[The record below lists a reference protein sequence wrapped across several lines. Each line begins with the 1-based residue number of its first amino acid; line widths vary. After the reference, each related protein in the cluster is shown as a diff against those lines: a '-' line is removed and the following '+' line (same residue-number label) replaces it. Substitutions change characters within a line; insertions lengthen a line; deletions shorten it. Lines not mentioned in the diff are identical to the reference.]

1 MVGEGWGEGG
11 VDGEGGEGEGTGEEG
26 EGGEVPKQEAEEV
39 LQCPLDVQEEQEDV
53 ALNLLALS
61 PLFLP

>member
-1 MVGEGWGEGG
+1 M
-11 VDGEGGEGEGTGEEG
+11 DGEGGEVEGTGVEG
-26 EGGEVPKQEAEEV
+26 EEDEVPKQEAEEA

-53 ALNLLALS
+53 ASNLLALS